1 MMNPKEIGV
10 DTQVCELGSNAML
23 VSVHM
28 SNNEDSFIKQKQK
41 LAELISLYPDK
52 FVVVTGDFNAQLV
65 LDDDRM
71 YFHTKDHDPRVL
83 VEKHQKDKLSPLFTE
98 NPTPVVDKDGKMK
111 PPFLGYLALAN
122 RKMTLGQNPL
132 EKDPPVPTT
141 NKVRVITTQTDKILK
156 PVAAAIDWCFVVDP
170 VGYAGSPTIVSSVV
184 KIGEDPVQFNPA
196 GLVKLP
202 LPPDETG
209 KSPTPP
215 PLTPFAPSS
224 WCSDHFMVESE
235 LVLGGKAYRI
245 GSLNVLGESVS
256 TEAFNLFEFVDEIG
270 YRELNDGNPPPKV
283 AINEIKQAFLESFA
297 QKLNTARKQMDAIP
311 ESERGQLQAVLT
323 AFSKKLPADRDIT
336 WKDLGPAKV
345 FGLIDAKYLNTH
357 KPPYPIKEEPNE
369 VLRKK
374 LEKANNDYAKKQLK
388 FLNSSVERKKGESD
402 ESFNARRERDEAE
415 LALKKIYVPYLADY
429 LQDNFFQKLY
439 TDDRLKKIF
448 RGWFERLADKQK
460 YSTVL
465 DNYLHRLFNNFD
477 AFALQEVS
485 SGGMTKELLE
495 AYPRGGESG
504 YEVLLSDSGATT
516 TGAVI
521 KKVGSNET
529 PASSETVASVIAAA
543 EPSKASYSDKAK
555 VFVNASWT
563 WVKTHKRTTAFILAA
578 CIAVICI
585 IIYFTTGSKPAPTPV
600 QAAKAVA
607 KKFVDELS
615 QFADG
620 VSESFREQFGD
631 L

>member
-1 MMNPKEIGV
+1 MANPKEIGV

-65 LDDDRM
+65 LDGDRM

-83 VEKHQKDKLSPLFTE
+83 VEKHKKDKANTLFTE
-98 NPTPVVDKDGKMK
+98 NPTPVADKSGKIK
-111 PPFLGYLALAN
+111 PPFLGYLTIPN

-156 PVAAAIDWCFVVDP
+156 PVASAIDWCFVVDP
-170 VGYAGSPTIVSSVV
+170 VGYVGSKTFVNSIV
-184 KIGEDPVQFNPA
+184 KIGEDPVVINSA
-196 GLVKLP
+196 AVP
-202 LPPDETG
+202 LSKET
-209 KSPTPP
+209 KEI

-235 LVLGGKAYRI
+235 LVLGGREYRI
-245 GSLNVLGESVS
+245 GSLNVLGESIT
-256 TEAFNLFEFVDEIG
+256 TEAFNIFEFVDEIG
-270 YRELNDGNPPPKV
+270 YRELNTGSPPPKN
-283 AINEIKQAFLESFA
+283 AITEIKQAFLESFA
-297 QKLNTARKQMDAIP
+297 QKLNTARSQIGDIP
-311 ESERGQLQAVLT
+311 EAERGPLQAVLT
-323 AFSKKLPADRDIT
+323 AFSGKLPADRTIT
-336 WKDLGPAKV
+336 WEDLGPAKV

-357 KPPYPIKEEPNE
+357 LPPYESPKIE
-369 VLRKK
+369 RAKK
-374 LEKANNDYAKKQLK
+374 DYAKKQLK

-402 ESFNARRERDEAE
+402 ESFNARREKDEAD

-429 LQDNFFQKLY
+429 LQNNFFQKLY
-439 TDDRLKKIF
+439 TDDRLKNIF
-448 RGWFERLADKQK
+448 RDWFERLADKQK
-460 YSTVL
+460 YSTVVE
-465 DNYLHRLFNNFD
+465 NYLHRLFNKFD

-485 SGGMTKELLE
+485 SGGMTEELRA
-495 AYPRGGESG
+495 AYPHGGESG

-521 KKVGSNET
+521 RKVGSNET
-529 PASSETVASVIAAA
+529 PASSDTGASVVAAA
-543 EPSKASYSDKAK
+543 EPSKSSYSDRAK

-563 WVKTHKRTTAFILAA
+563 WVKTHKLVTALIVAA

-585 IIYFTTGSKPAPTPV
+585 IIYLTTRPKPAQTPV
-600 QAAKAVA
+600 QTAKAVA
-607 KKFVDELS
+607 KRFVDELS
-615 QFADG
+615 QFADS
-620 VSESFREQFGD
+620 VSESFGERFGD